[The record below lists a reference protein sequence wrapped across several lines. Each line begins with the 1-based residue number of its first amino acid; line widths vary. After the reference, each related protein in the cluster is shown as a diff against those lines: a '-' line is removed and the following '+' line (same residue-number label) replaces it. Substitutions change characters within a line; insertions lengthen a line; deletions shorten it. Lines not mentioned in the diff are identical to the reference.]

1 MQSFHIKLVLAMST
15 SYTAKMD
22 ASYLWEAQGG
32 EACDRV
38 PGKIDGIKLNV
49 SQRV

>member
-1 MQSFHIKLVLAMST
+1 M
-15 SYTAKMD
+15 TALIVRHVCEVGVK
-22 ASYLWEAQGG
+22 SLWEAQGG